1 MSNNPGSSV
10 SGTSSTP
17 SLDYLGLLG
26 GLSPL
31 PFDPNTVINALLAA
45 DQQPITNLQTQ
56 INNIQTDESIYKN
69 IGNDVASLQSI
80 AFNLTLQSTA
90 QANTAT
96 SSNTSEVT
104 ATAGPTAQA
113 GTYTVAVNA
122 LATSTSATS
131 TTAIGQPIDGAAS
144 TTPLSS
150 LNLSSAPTAGA
161 FSVVVDGTVQT
172 ITVDPSKPL
181 LDAPGTTPPQGA
193 LSQLQAAIAAGL
205 NDPSATVNVGVAGD
219 KVAISISGASATHT
233 ISFGASA
240 DTSNFLAVMNLAT
253 AQGTTSP
260 AGALTLTSSANV
272 GVAQPN
278 ATLTSAGLAT
288 TLTGPADPGS
298 GAATGTFT
306 INGVS
311 IAWNAGADSLTSI
324 INRINSS
331 AAGVTAQY
339 NSVTDSL
346 VLTNKATGQT
356 AMSLADTAGNFL
368 AAMNLSPGT
377 TRAQHLGAN
386 ASITVNG
393 ATATSTS
400 NTFTSAAPGLSI
412 TAAALTP
419 AGTPAT
425 LTVGPDVTGIT
436 TQVQSFVTA
445 VNKVL
450 GDINLTQQ
458 KDAAS
463 GQYSQLLGDPT
474 LTGLQNTLLTMITSQ
489 VTGSGAYQSLQD
501 IGITTGAVGSLPGTT
516 NSLTL
521 DTTKLTAALTA
532 NPQQVAALFNGT
544 SAVNGF
550 QGIAQQLNSYLNQQ
564 INPVT
569 GVFAAY
575 QTMGNSEIQ
584 SMQSQI
590 TFLNDMLAQ
599 QRQTLTAQFSAMS
612 TALSGLASQSALF
625 SALGNT
631 MSSTSSS
638 TSSSSTS
645 VP

>member
-1 MSNNPGSSV
+1 MSNNSGSSV
-10 SGTSSTP
+10 SSTSGTS

-31 PFDPNTVINALLAA
+31 PFDPNTVINGLLAA

-56 INNIQTDESIYKN
+56 ITNIQTDENIYKS
-69 IGNDVASLQSI
+69 IGNDMTSLQSI
-80 AFNLTLQSTA
+80 AFNLTLQSTT

-122 LATSTSATS
+122 LATSTTAAS
-131 TTAIGQPIDGAAS
+131 TAAIGLPIDGAAS

-150 LNLSSAPTAGA
+150 LNLSSAPTAGT

-172 ITVDPSKPL
+172 ITVDPNQPL

-193 LSQLQAAIAAGL
+193 LSQLQATIAAGL
-205 NDPSATVNVGVAGD
+205 NDPSATVNVGVSGD
-219 KVAISISGASATHT
+219 KVNISISGASTTHT

-240 DTSNFLAVMNLAT
+240 DTSNFLSAMNLAT

-260 AGALTLTSSANV
+260 SGALTLTSSADV

-288 TLTGPADPGS
+288 ALTGPADPSS

-311 IAWNAGADSLTSI
+311 IAWNAGTDSLSSI

-356 AMSLADTAGNFL
+356 AMSLADTSGNFL
-368 AAMNLSPGT
+368 AAMNLAPDT
-377 TRAQHLGAN
+377 TRAQQLGTN

-393 ATATSTS
+393 TTVTSTS

-412 TAAALTP
+412 TAAAVTP
-419 AGTPAT
+419 SGTPAT

-458 KDAAS
+458 KDPTS

-474 LTGLQNTLLTMITSQ
+474 LTGIQNTLLTMITSQ
-489 VTGSGAYQSLQD
+489 VTTSGAYQSLQD

-521 DTTKLTAALTA
+521 DTAKLTAALTA

-544 SAVNGF
+544 TANNGF

-569 GVFAAY
+569 GVFAEY
-575 QTMGNSEIQ
+575 QSTGDSEIQ

-612 TALSGLASQSALF
+612 TALSGLASQSTLF

-631 MSSTSSS
+631 MSSTTSS
-638 TSSSSTS
+638 TSSSST
-645 VP
+645 